1 MGRASRGSTRTHARM
16 QYETRNL
23 NIYDTSLPIQFPQH
37 IYVEP
42 RSSEELGKMMEACG
56 FTEDTTMNNRW

>member
-1 MGRASRGSTRTHARM
+1 M